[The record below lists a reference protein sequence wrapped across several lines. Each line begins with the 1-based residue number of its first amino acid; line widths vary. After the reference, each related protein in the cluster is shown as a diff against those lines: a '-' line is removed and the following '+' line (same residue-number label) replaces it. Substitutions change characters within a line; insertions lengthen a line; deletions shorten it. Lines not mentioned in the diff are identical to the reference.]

1 MVIKL
6 SKYGKTRKER
16 TKAKQTKSAEEG
28 ESDARETFEN
38 QSGMNTTKKIPV
50 VFKPITTVQKR
61 TDIKNH

>member
-38 QSGMNTTKKIPV
+38 QSGMNTTKQI
-50 VFKPITTVQKR
+50 VFKPITAVQKR
-61 TDIKNH
+61 MDIKNH

>member
-38 QSGMNTTKKIPV
+38 QSGMNTTEQI
-50 VFKPITTVQKR
+50 VFKPIAAVQKR
-61 TDIKNH
+61 MDVKIH